1 MLEQYKDFFEILFV
15 GMVLVL
21 TMFAF
26 FQVVMKNY
34 FEKPIIEEEFK
45 NEAEIARVAYN
56 AVKFA
61 LTKTNLILESN
72 FLNSISW
79 YLLLS
84 LVFIYY
90 YYQQKTNVVYQSIL
104 YIFLIVFILRYFY
117 EYKI

>member
-45 NEAEIARVAYN
+45 NEAEIIILDNHRNNKKNV
-56 AVKFA
+56 
-61 LTKTNLILESN
+61 TKNHITIFGE
-72 FLNSISW
+72 NSG
-79 YLLLS
+79 
-84 LVFIYY
+84 
-90 YYQQKTNVVYQSIL
+90 L
-104 YIFLIVFILRYFY
+104 YKN
-117 EYKI
+117 KIR